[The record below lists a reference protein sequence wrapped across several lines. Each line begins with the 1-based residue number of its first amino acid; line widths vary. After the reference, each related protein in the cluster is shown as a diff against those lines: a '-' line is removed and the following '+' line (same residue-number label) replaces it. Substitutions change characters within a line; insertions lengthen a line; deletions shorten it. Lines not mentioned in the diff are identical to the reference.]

1 MRFLGLDSVDGVF
14 TTYVGKIVL
23 SRFLLLLVLI
33 SLIWQVLDLLNYSD
47 EVLAADGATP
57 LSLLRYVSYSLP
69 QIISQFIPFA
79 ALLAIV
85 FALTSLAMTSEITI
99 MRAAGMSVNKVLF
112 PVGLVCLFIAV
123 GHFVF
128 QETVSVRAAD
138 KLDYWRANKYANNL
152 PSSDS
157 VRTNIWLTHEDDIIA
172 ATTAT
177 RTGDITTLNNV
188 TVYERVGALTRDV
201 FRAQSATFA
210 NGNWTLNEVNRGSA
224 ADQSVT
230 YAQSQPWAAGFSPE
244 FLFALSLDP
253 ERTSLSELWA
263 KIEQLKRDG
272 ADYRS
277 EMTSF
282 LGRFSRPLATLIMP
296 LMGAIAGFGVH
307 RSGVLLARAVNGSV
321 LGFGYFVM
329 ENISLA
335 LGKLG
340 VLPASLG
347 AFFPLALFMVIGF
360 AIVVAMESK

>member
-1 MRFLGLDSVDGVF
+1 MRLPGLDSVDGVF

-23 SRFLLLLVLI
+23 SRFLLLLILI
-33 SLIWQVLDLLNYSD
+33 SLIWQMLDLLNYSD
-47 EVLAADGATP
+47 AVLAAEGATP

-79 ALLAIV
+79 ALLSIV
-85 FALTSLAMTSEITI
+85 FALTSLAMTSEITV

-112 PVGLVCLFIAV
+112 PIGLVCLLIAV

-138 KLDYWRANKYANNL
+138 KLDYWRANNYANGL
-152 PSSDS
+152 PPSDS
-157 VRTNIWLTHEDDIIA
+157 VRTDIWLTHDDDIIS

-177 RTGDITTLNNV
+177 RTGDVTTLNNV
-188 TVYERVGALTRDV
+188 TVYERVGALTREV
-201 FRAQSATFA
+201 LRAKSATYTD
-210 NGNWTLNEVNRGSA
+210 GRWTMNEVNRGSA
-224 ADQSVT
+224 MDQAVVYS
-230 YAQSQPWAAGFSPE
+230 QSMPWSAGVSPE

-263 KIEQLKRDG
+263 KIDQLKSDG
-272 ADYRS
+272 ADFRS

-296 LMGAIAGFGVH
+296 LLGAIAGFGVH

-340 VLPASLG
+340 VLPATLG
-347 AFFPLALFMVIGF
+347 AFFPLALFMVVGF
-360 AIVVAMESK
+360 TIVVAMESK